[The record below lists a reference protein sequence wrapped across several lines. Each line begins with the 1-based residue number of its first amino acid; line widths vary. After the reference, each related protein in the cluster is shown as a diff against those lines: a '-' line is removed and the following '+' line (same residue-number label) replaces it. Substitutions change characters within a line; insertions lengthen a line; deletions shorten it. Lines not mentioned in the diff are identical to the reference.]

1 MKTQNKTKNKGRKT
15 LISRNDDSSVE
26 KLLIDEPL
34 AEKDDFKQAEE
45 ELRLRIE
52 KNKKEWIQ
60 QN

>member
-1 MKTQNKTKNKGRKT
+1 MKTQKKTKNKGRKT

-52 KNKKEWIQ
+52 KNKKE
-60 QN
+60 